1 MINITYSPSFK
12 AMVIFDEVFT
22 YTHFCKNEVVPIDVV
37 VEGAKNIM
45 DDHNF
50 KQADII
56 DANTGEILAQLLA
69 DDIDEN
75 EDWTSDFADD
85 YLEMIKAR
93 GVRLP

>member
-1 MINITYSPSFK
+1 MINVTYSPSFN
-12 AMVIFDEVFT
+12 VIIEFDEVFT

-37 VEGAKNIM
+37 IESAKLIM

-69 DDIDEN
+69 DDIDDD
-75 EDWTSDFADD
+75 EDFT
-85 YLEMIKAR
+85 
-93 GVRLP
+93 